1 MNISPHL
8 LIDALI
14 LSAALTITLV
24 LRAKGNNAKKEKGSK
39 WLLKKEEQE
48 FRKKNYLNFGIFL
61 FIEVPFKLEFSKFI
75 YIPLISLL
83 INNAHVWHIN

>member
-24 LRAKGNNAKKEKGSK
+24 LRAKGNAARKEKESK
-39 WLLKKEEQE
+39 WLLKKTN
-48 FRKKNYLNFGIFL
+48 KNSKSLNYLKFGTFL
-61 FIEVPFKLEFSKFI
+61 FMGVLLLLEFS
-75 YIPLISLL
+75 
-83 INNAHVWHIN
+83 